1 MGPFGYPPEVSLPH
15 RSGLSF
21 ACPMVAFMAAATV
34 LAGCGATSALEL
46 PFGRSARDPLLA
58 TAAREIGTGDLSGL
72 VTDSSSG
79 QPIAGA
85 VVFATV
91 DTAPGAPVS
100 NFSTVTDRDG
110 RFLLTD
116 VPAGAR
122 VIEARML
129 GFTRER
135 HVMTVRRGAVDSLS
149 LELRAGDALF
159 QQQLEELRIPTSAS
173 PCRPSDVSAAWIT
186 GALADALVPS
196 SPGATHSGPRLPV
209 AAADRIRLVLKPALC
224 QRALA
229 AWQRSS
235 GLTNPFSQVYLFD
248 LGGDGWALFD
258 PAQAL
263 GNSTAT
269 VPVLDRDFK
278 VIATLTF

>member
-1 MGPFGYPPEVSLPH
+1 
-15 RSGLSF
+15 
-21 ACPMVAFMAAATV
+21 MVALLAAATV
-34 LAGCGATSALEL
+34 LAGCGATSAFDL
-46 PFGRSARDPLLA
+46 PFGRSPRDPLLA
-58 TAAREIGTGDLSGL
+58 SAGREVGTGDLSGV

-100 NFSTVTDRDG
+100 NFSTVTDREG

-135 HVMTVRRGAVDSLS
+135 HLMTVRRGAVDSLF
-149 LELRAGDALF
+149 LELRSGDALF
-159 QQQLEELRIPTSAS
+159 QQQLEELRIPTAAT
-173 PCRPSDVSAAWIT
+173 PCRPSDVSASWISS
-186 GALADALVPS
+186 ALAEALGAPS
-196 SPGATHSGPRLPV
+196 PSASPSGPRLPV
-209 AAADRIRLVLKPALC
+209 VSADRIRLVLKSTLC

-229 AWQRSS
+229 AWQKRS
-235 GLTNPFSQVYLFD
+235 GLANPFSQVYLFD

-269 VPVLDRDFK
+269 VPVFDRDFK
-278 VIATLTF
+278 IVATLTF

>member
-1 MGPFGYPPEVSLPH
+1 LPH
-15 RSGLSF
+15 RYSLPF
-21 ACPMVAFMAAATV
+21 ASSLVAVLAATSV
-34 LAGCGATSALEL
+34 LAGCGASSALDL
-46 PFGRSARDPLLA
+46 PFGRSPRDPLM
-58 TAAREIGTGDLSGL
+58 AAGARDIGTGDLSGV

-79 QPIAGA
+79 QPVVGA
-85 VVFATV
+85 VVFATT

-100 NFSTVTDRDG
+100 NFSAVTDADG

-135 HVMTVRRGAVDSLS
+135 HVTMVRRGAVDSLA
-149 LELRAGDALF
+149 LELRSGDALH
-159 QQQLEELRIPTSAS
+159 QQQLETLRIPTAAT

-186 GALADALVPS
+186 GALADALAVPA
-196 SPGATHSGPRLPV
+196 PGTAPAGVKLPAAT
-209 AAADRIRLVLKPALC
+209 AERIRLVLKPALC

-229 AWQRSS
+229 AWQKNS
-235 GLTNPFSQVYLFD
+235 GNANPFAQVYLFD

-263 GNSTAT
+263 GNSTAI

-278 VIATLTF
+278 VIATLAF

>member
-1 MGPFGYPPEVSLPH
+1 
-15 RSGLSF
+15 
-21 ACPMVAFMAAATV
+21 MAS
-34 LAGCGATSALEL
+34 AG
-46 PFGRSARDPLLA
+46 RD
-58 TAAREIGTGDLSGL
+58 IGTGDLSGV

-79 QPIAGA
+79 QPISGA
-85 VVFATV
+85 VVFATI
-91 DTAPGAPVS
+91 DTVPGAPVS
-100 NFSTVTDRDG
+100 NFSTVTDAEG

-149 LELRAGDALF
+149 LELRSGEALLL
-159 QQQLEELRIPTSAS
+159 QQLEVLRIPTPAS
-173 PCRPSDVSAAWIT
+173 PCRPSDVSAAWIS
-186 GALADALVPS
+186 GALADALAVTAAPA
-196 SPGATHSGPRLPV
+196 PGVRLP
-209 AAADRIRLVLKPALC
+209 AIAADRIRLVLKPGLC

-229 AWQRSS
+229 AWQKRS
-235 GLTNPFSQVYLFD
+235 GIANPFAQVYLFD

-263 GNSTAT
+263 GNSTAI

-278 VIATLTF
+278 VIATLAF

>member
-1 MGPFGYPPEVSLPH
+1 MPH
-15 RSGLSF
+15 RSRLLFVSSLS
-21 ACPMVAFMAAATV
+21 ALMAAATV
-34 LAGCGATSALEL
+34 VAGCGATSALDL
-46 PFGRSARDPLLA
+46 PFGRSARDPLMA
-58 TAAREIGTGDLSGL
+58 TAGREIGTGDLSGM
-72 VTDSSSG
+72 VIDSSSG

-100 NFSTVTDRDG
+100 NFSTVTDREG
-110 RFLLTD
+110 HFLLTD

-135 HVMTVRRGAVDSLS
+135 HLMTVRRGAVDSLS
-149 LELRAGDALF
+149 LELRAGEALF
-159 QQQLEELRIPTSAS
+159 QQQLEELRIPTAAT
-173 PCRPSDVSAAWIT
+173 PCRASDVSAAWISS
-186 GALADALVPS
+186 ALADALGTP
-196 SPGATHSGPRLPV
+196 SPGDAPSRLRLP
-209 AAADRIRLVLKPALC
+209 AATADRIRLVLRPALC

-229 AWQRSS
+229 AWQKSS
-235 GLTNPFSQVYLFD
+235 GLINPFSQVYLFD
-248 LGGDGWALFD
+248 LGGEGWALFD

-263 GNSTAT
+263 GNSMAT

-278 VIATLTF
+278 VVATLTF